1 MTVFL
6 SSPVLPVP
14 LSRSVCVSVGRLPA
28 WLSHLCRSVLVFLSL
43 IVCLFATD
51 RQTDRLT
58 QTPTHRHTDRQ
69 TDSKH
74 RQKAYVRTDVYTQA
88 VLTVSSEH
96 TIRKHESNY
105 LWMSALPFF
114 QCRTGNHCG
123 MHAPNMHAGHDK
135 FSKESMVVAAEA
147 LRDKY
152 TTNGVAYEPRS
163 TSLRMV
169 IIVRNFFMHAGDL
182 ECVTGRSSSTPESR
196 SSSVS
201 KHIISLRSLRP
212 RTVSCA
218 THNRRAPSLSEWRG

>member
-96 TIRKHESNY
+96 TPSGNMSQTICGCQLFRSSN
-105 LWMSALPFF
+105 AEPA
-114 QCRTGNHCG
+114 TI
-123 MHAPNMHAGHDK
+123 
-135 FSKESMVVAAEA
+135 VACTPSTCMPA
-147 LRDKY
+147 
-152 TTNGVAYEPRS
+152 TTNFPKSPWSWRQRLYVINTPPTASP
-163 TSLRMV
+163 TSPGAHH
-169 IIVRNFFMHAGDL
+169 F
-182 ECVTGRSSSTPESR
+182 
-196 SSSVS
+196 
-201 KHIISLRSLRP
+201 
-212 RTVSCA
+212 
-218 THNRRAPSLSEWRG
+218 EW